1 MNYTLCS
8 SKNAL
13 GNRIAGE
20 APRHAEESSNLIDVG
35 TLTNY
40 KEVVDI
46 SNDTLPPRHYGL
58 SKTDVFQV
66 KEKLKLQKSFLKNSF
81 LYDKINNQTIPLSEL
96 LISAYHSPERYY
108 AEIQNRVNTL
118 ENIANQRGLKP
129 LFMTLT
135 LPSEYHRYKTTRNGK
150 IIKNPKYNGMSPREA
165 IKALTIMFAKLR
177 QDRSLKELKKEER
190 IYFRV
195 NEPHQDG
202 TPHTHILM
210 FVPNDRIEKVKLAYK
225 RLFDT
230 KANDFQIITNEIN
243 NSVAYVMKYVN
254 KVLPLSQKKQ
264 LSTKEEYL
272 NAWYSKHRIIRF
284 NASKTLAPLGIYRL
298 LHKQFTMFA
307 LTKLIN
313 EKSLNIYVTLDTNK
327 IMEIFDGEELLYA
340 RNHNYSLKKLG
351 VNNWNNYSQTNDSA
365 IGVPA

>member
-13 GNRIAGE
+13 GNKIDGE
-20 APRHAEESSNLIDVG
+20 APQDAERTSNWIDEG

-40 KEVVDI
+40 KKVVDI
-46 SNDTLPPRHYGL
+46 SDDTYSPQYYGL

-66 KEKLKLQKSFLKNSF
+66 KEKLKLQKSFLENSF
-81 LYDKINNQTIPLSEL
+81 LYDRINGKTIPLSDI

-129 LFMTLT
+129 LFITLT
-135 LPSEYHRYKTTRNGK
+135 LPSEYHKFKTTSNGK
-150 IIKNPKYNGMSPREA
+150 VIKNPKYNGSNPKESVK
-165 IKALTIMFAKLR
+165 ILTKMFARLR

-210 FVPNDRIEKVKLAYK
+210 FVPQDRIEKVKLAYK

-230 KANDFQIITNEIN
+230 KANDFQIITDKIN
-243 NSVAYVMKYVN
+243 NSVAYVMKYIN

-284 NASKTLAPLGIYRL
+284 NASKTLAPLGVYRL
-298 LHKQFTMFA
+298 LHKQFSMFA
-307 LTKLIN
+307 LTRLLEQKILR
-313 EKSLNIYVTLDTNK
+313 IYITLDTQK
-327 IMEIFDGEELLYA
+327 IMEIFDGDELLYE
-340 RNHNYSLKKLG
+340 RNQNYSLKKLG
-351 VNNWNNYSQTNDSA
+351 VYNWNNYSQTSDSA
-365 IGVPA
+365 IGISA